1 MASEANGGV
10 VANEKGAET
19 VGVGRYVEMEQD
31 QDSNT
36 VKSRLSGL
44 LWHGG
49 SAYDAWFSCASNQVN
64 ELCRRRF
71 LPSSRDELGAV
82 VRAEARLGL

>member
-1 MASEANGGV
+1 MASEANG
-10 VANEKGAET
+10 EKGAET

-64 ELCRRRF
+64 ELCRRF
-71 LPSSRDELGAV
+71 LLSSRDELGV
-82 VRAEARLGL
+82 VARAS

>member
-19 VGVGRYVEMEQD
+19 VGVGR
-31 QDSNT
+31 DSST

>member
-19 VGVGRYVEMEQD
+19 VGVGRYVEVEQD

-64 ELCRRRF
+64 ELCRR
-71 LPSSRDELGAV
+71 
-82 VRAEARLGL
+82 

>member
-1 MASEANGGV
+1 MASEANGSLSD
-10 VANEKGAET
+10 EKAPET
-19 VGVGRYVEMEQD
+19 VGVGRYVEMDQD

-64 ELCRRRF
+64 LPFICF
-71 LPSSRDELGAV
+71 LLS
-82 VRAEARLGL
+82 